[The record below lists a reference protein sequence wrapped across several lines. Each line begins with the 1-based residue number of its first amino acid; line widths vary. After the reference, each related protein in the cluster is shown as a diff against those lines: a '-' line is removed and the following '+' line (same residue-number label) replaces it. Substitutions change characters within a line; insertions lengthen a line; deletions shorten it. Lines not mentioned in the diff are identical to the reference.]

1 MEIRNLASLINFW
14 GTASVK
20 LNNLTGPYIKS
31 YKGVR
36 QGDPL
41 SPILFN
47 FMADDL
53 SRMIHKAQSNNLFSG
68 LIDHIVNKGV
78 AVLQYADDTI
88 ICLEHNLEGVRN
100 MKLLLYMYEVMAGL
114 KINFYKSEVLVIN
127 DNANWA
133 NVYAEIFHYHTSIS
147 PIKYLGVPVSPSRL
161 HVIDWLPLV
170 EKNNK
175 KLDPWKGGMM
185 SIAGRTVLINSSLSN
200 SPIYHMSIYLL
211 PKTIIAR
218 MDKVRRKFF

>member
-1 MEIRNLASLINFW
+1 M
-14 GTASVK
+14 
-20 LNNLTGPYIKS
+20 Y
-31 YKGVR
+31 
-36 QGDPL
+36 
-41 SPILFN
+41 
-47 FMADDL
+47 
-53 SRMIHKAQSNNLFSG
+53 
-68 LIDHIVNKGV
+68 
-78 AVLQYADDTI
+78 VL
-88 ICLEHNLEGVRN
+88 
-100 MKLLLYMYEVMAGL
+100 MAGL

-133 NVYAEIFHYHTSIS
+133 NVYAEIFNCQTGIF

-175 KLDPWKGGMM
+175 KLDPWKGSMM

-200 SPIYHMSIYLL
+200 SPIYRMSIYLL

-218 MDKVRRKFF
+218 MDKVRRKFFWQGGGTKKNIICSSGLKFVSTKKRVG